1 MALGSLSFSDDGT
14 HMAYSVSASGSDWLE
29 WRVRDVATGRDL
41 PDVLKWGKFS
51 SAAWLKDGS
60 GFFYTRYDAPKEG
73 ETFTGVNKFQKVY
86 FHKLGT
92 AQEADT
98 LGVRAQGPAGLG
110 SSAPT
115 SPTTGGSC

>member
-1 MALGSLSFSDDGT
+1 M
-14 HMAYSVSASGSDWLE
+14 
-29 WRVRDVATGRDL
+29 RDVATGSDL

-73 ETFTGVNKFQKVY
+73 ETFTGVNKFPKVY

-92 AQEADT
+92 PRRPT
-98 LGVRAQGPAGLG
+98 RWCT
-110 SSAPT
+110 SARTSPTGAWRPT
-115 SPTTGGSC
+115 SPTTAGSC

>member
-1 MALGSLSFSDDGT
+1 MALGSLSFSDDGK
-14 HMAYSVSASGSDWLE
+14 HLVYSLSASGSDWLE

-60 GFFYTRYDAPKEG
+60 GFFYSRYDAPKEG
-73 ETFTGVNKFQKVY
+73 ETFTGVNKFQKVF

-92 AQEADT
+92 SQDADT
-98 LGVRAQGPAGLG
+98 PRLRTQGPARLG
-110 SSAPT
+110 PLPT
-115 SPTTGGSC
+115 SPTTAGSC